1 VQPLH
6 VATWI
11 EGQTRT
17 HAAPTV
23 KQRLAAIRHLF
34 DWLVT
39 GQIVATNPAGS
50 VRGPAY
56 RVKTGKTPVLE
67 AEEAR
72 RLLDSIDTRT
82 PAGLRDRALMALM
95 VYSFA
100 RIGAALG
107 MKVEDAYTPASFGLP
122 EPPDLFEYLPM
133 TAPRDALG
141 LDPVQHL
148 RQCRPLRRHALIL
161 VLDHDAHMPAAIAVR
176 QFGGQDTVVGDI
188 GLDLHRKPLMCW
200 SQSPRAAQAGVSMR
214 PDGVRRFLPINIPS
228 DIRRMVRW

>member
-1 VQPLH
+1 LH

-56 RVKTGKTPVLE
+56 SVKTGKTPVLE

-133 TAPRDALG
+133 TAPTICIVAPAPREADSHPPNKSNFERSSPGIAWMASASAAA
-141 LDPVQHL
+141 VSAASVN
-148 RQCRPLRRHALIL
+148 PLAEPSRATSSNGTFWASVI
-161 VLDHDAHMPAAIAVR
+161 IA
-176 QFGGQDTVVGDI
+176 
-188 GLDLHRKPLMCW
+188 CW
-200 SQSPRAAQAGVSMR
+200 SLAFGPSATSQTLLPGFFAARLAAS
-214 PDGVRRFLPINIPS
+214 
-228 DIRRMVRW
+228 